1 MLNWSKLELE
11 FVIKNAPLV
20 DDTEGTRQFCMI
32 FDKTITVH
40 TWRRLRV
47 QLGIRRQAG
56 VSGKVSIIPGSPLD
70 NAGVKV
76 EDLVKVKI

>member
-1 MLNWSKLELE
+1 MLNWSNLELE

-20 DDTEGTRQFCMI
+20 DDTEGTRQFCKI
-32 FDKTITVH
+32 FNKTITVH

-47 QLGIRRQAG
+47 QLGICKQTKG
-56 VSGKVSIIPGSPLD
+56 GKASIIPGSPLD

-76 EDLVKVKI
+76 EDLLKVKI